1 MKINAYTLI
10 LGSLFLVNCA
20 EDGITP
26 VQRIEEIGLFD
37 VGNEGTASDIK
48 VAFEIENVAGINEFR
63 VFIIPTGTSRDFS
76 KEDAFLLTEERYKVV
91 PLSDNEKFSV
101 RLSGLRDVTGEA
113 IITNKSYV
121 VKILMIGETFNQLS
135 ILESNR
141 LSIQDQG
148 IYNGYYEGIL
158 VTNVIAQDRFLPSN
172 ADNRT
177 INLRGTL
184 AESSSI
190 PDNYIGQFITEIPR
204 GGFQGPIIGTSTI
217 RFSLDDGEILNFVAD
232 RDLNLYTSSYI
243 NCDSTSTGKIPGA
256 IMGTSKMEIIG
267 TDCSR
272 GKLKI
277 KLERAIQ

>member
-63 VFIIPTGTSRDFS
+63 VFIIPSGTSRDFS

-141 LSIQDQG
+141 L
-148 IYNGYYEGIL
+148 
-158 VTNVIAQDRFLPSN
+158 
-172 ADNRT
+172 
-177 INLRGTL
+177 
-184 AESSSI
+184 
-190 PDNYIGQFITEIPR
+190 
-204 GGFQGPIIGTSTI
+204 
-217 RFSLDDGEILNFVAD
+217 
-232 RDLNLYTSSYI
+232 
-243 NCDSTSTGKIPGA
+243 
-256 IMGTSKMEIIG
+256 
-267 TDCSR
+267 
-272 GKLKI
+272 
-277 KLERAIQ
+277 